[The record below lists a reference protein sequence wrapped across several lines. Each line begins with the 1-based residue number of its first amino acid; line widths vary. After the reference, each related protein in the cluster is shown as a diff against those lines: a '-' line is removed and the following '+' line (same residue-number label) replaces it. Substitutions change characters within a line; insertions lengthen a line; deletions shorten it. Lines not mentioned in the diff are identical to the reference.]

1 MAADSTVPVL
11 GFYVN
16 GKWERPEGCTF
27 GMVTN
32 PATGAT
38 IAEAPYAGEADIDRA
53 VRAAHGAFGK
63 WREVAVVERVQPLYR
78 YKTLLEKHHAE
89 LAGILTRENGKTAED
104 ARAEVRRSI
113 QMVEVACGM
122 PSLMMGDSLNDVA
135 QGIDCKTI
143 RQPIG
148 VCAGITPFNFPAMVP
163 MWM

>member
-1 MAADSTVPVL
+1 
-11 GFYVN
+11 
-16 GKWERPEGCTF
+16 
-27 GMVTN
+27 MVTN

-53 VRAAHGAFGK
+53 VRAAHKAFPI

-113 QMVEVACGM
+113 EMVEVA
-122 PSLMMGDSLNDVA
+122 
-135 QGIDCKTI
+135 
-143 RQPIG
+143 
-148 VCAGITPFNFPAMVP
+148 
-163 MWM
+163 